1 MKVDKVGVR
10 IDYIILHFNPFQKT
24 FVMVTCINRT
34 QHEILLGHSA
44 RLNGVYL

>member
-24 FVMVTCINRT
+24 FVM
-34 QHEILLGHSA
+34 L
-44 RLNGVYL
+44 YD